1 MWRAIASNAL
11 TLIAVVLFL
20 GAGMIVW
27 AEREY
32 RKESALDRTVCV
44 SVPRGGNIRELS
56 RRLEDQ
62 GVVSS
67 GLLMRLAADYGGMA
81 DDLKA
86 GNFLI
91 EPGASIAEVVGKVT
105 GDGISDC
112 GTVVTL
118 RVGVNASR
126 IDVLQFD
133 SGTADMEVVA
143 EIDLP
148 AEEMPE
154 VYRAA
159 VDDPITEYN
168 VIVAEGV
175 TSWQVATSLEG
186 FDVLSGEIAETPEE
200 GTLAPGGYTVRRGDA
215 RAELVETMQARQSE
229 ILAAAWAARAPGLPL
244 ESPEEALILASIIE
258 KETAVPEERGR
269 VASVFVNRLE
279 RGMRLQTDPTVI
291 YGITEGQGVLG
302 RGLRQSELRA
312 ATPWNTY
319 VIDGLPPTPIANPG
333 RASIEA
339 ALDPDATDYLFFVAD
354 GSGGHAFAETLA
366 EHNRNVA
373 RWREIEAAREA
384 EGAQ

>member
-20 GAGMIVW
+20 GAGLIVW

-91 EPGASIAEVVGKVT
+91 EPGASIADVVGKVT

-186 FDVLSGEIAETPEE
+186 FDVLSGEIAETPAE

-215 RAELVETMQARQSE
+215 RAELIETMQARQSE

-244 ESPEEALILASIIE
+244 ASPEEALILASIIE

-339 ALDPDATDYLFFVAD
+339 ALDPDATDFLFFVAD